1 MTQTYWF
8 STSSGRIE
16 IEMTMEDARYASHQ
30 GQCDEDVRA
39 VSEEPYIAE
48 QLAKIKP
55 ELLRDELAEWGAW
68 DDEEL
73 ADHDQNIQRI
83 VWLAA
88 GDIRDNHHE

>member
-1 MTQTYWF
+1 MTQTHWF
-8 STSSGRIE
+8 SISSGRIE
-16 IEMTMEDARYASHQ
+16 IEMTMEDARSASHP
-30 GQCDEDVRA
+30 GQCDDDVRA
-39 VSEEPYIAE
+39 VSEQPYIAA

-55 ELLRDELAEWGAW
+55 EVLRRELEEYGAW

-88 GDIRDNHHE
+88 GDIRDNCG